1 MPNVPDLP
9 PCPYVH
15 GHRPGRA
22 MSWVTRGTRSQDQPH
37 PAAER
42 RSALA
47 DAFVD
52 SWVSWREASEDVGTA
67 YRWWSECAR
76 SQRAL
81 AFAGYRAALDREQHA
96 ASIHSD
102 WAQRVR
108 ALGP

>member
-1 MPNVPDLP
+1 MLRHNQP
-9 PCPYVH
+9 
-15 GHRPGRA
+15 RA
-22 MSWVTRGTRSQDQPH
+22 AT
-37 PAAER
+37 ER

-52 SWVSWREASEDVGTA
+52 SWVDWREATEDVRAA

-76 SQRAL
+76 PQRAL

-102 WAQRVR
+102 RAERIR
-108 ALGP
+108 ALDP